1 MFVSTTLR
9 RRHANIHETYRFI
22 ILEHQVL
29 IWCILFLDKSNLKDN
44 STTTFSTLPTVKI
57 GEHSPISRLWTMSDR
72 GHQLQHIHAFYNQFK
87 IFYFNIQCLPTL
99 SFYDIKDAAVICV
112 TLTDGLT
119 SWDALMILW
128 NTCVWV
134 GWCWVRKN
142 SGALVHLHH
151 VSMTCS
157 DAILCYFCI
166 FLQTFTPTLQFWQ
179 KI

>member
-1 MFVSTTLR
+1 MM
-9 RRHANIHETYRFI
+9 NISNI
-22 ILEHQVL
+22 
-29 IWCILFLDKSNLKDN
+29 KSLN
-44 STTTFSTLPTVKI
+44 I
-57 GEHSPISRLWTMSDR
+57 AWHSPISRLWIMSDR
-72 GHQLQHIHAFYNQFK
+72 GHQLQHIHACYNQFK
-87 IFYFNIQCLPTL
+87 IFYFNIRCLPTL

-166 FLQTFTPTLQFWQ
+166 FWSNIFFNPSILTKNIKEQKYTSNVALLTTLLYHTTYQNWTNV
-179 KI
+179 

>member
-1 MFVSTTLR
+1 MKTFVAPVATFGNLK
-9 RRHANIHETYRFI
+9 
-22 ILEHQVL
+22 L
-29 IWCILFLDKSNLKDN
+29 LDKSNLKDN

-57 GEHSPISRLWTMSDR
+57 SKHSPISRLWIMSDR